1 VGLRVS
7 CACRGAAGVA
17 DNAEETMTEPKKL
30 ERVQPEKQT
39 REGYY
44 EWLYR
49 RYLIQFGGDE
59 AKARKLAEAVAS
71 QWKGN

>member
-1 VGLRVS
+1 M
-7 CACRGAAGVA
+7 
-17 DNAEETMTEPKKL
+17 DKPTKL

-49 RYLIQFGGDE
+49 RYLIQFNGDTE
-59 AKARKLAEAVAS
+59 KARKLAAAVAS
-71 QWKGN
+71 QWKESS